1 MATIDPAEL
10 SRWFD
15 RYAAALVMYARQ
27 WPSGESAEDVVQ
39 DAFVRLMAQRTAP
52 ANVKA
57 WLFRVVRNAAVSGHR
72 SQRRRKRRERHVGSR
87 RGAWFENR
95 PDDLID
101 ATRAQEVLA
110 ALPDEQREP
119 IVLRT
124 WCEMGFQEIADLVG
138 APVSTIFSRYEAGL
152 AAMRR
157 KLESSCK
164 TRIP

>member
-1 MATIDPAEL
+1 MAGIDPTDL

-15 RYAAALVMYARQ
+15 RHSPSLVMYARQ
-27 WPSGESAEDVVQ
+27 WLTGGLAEDVVQ
-39 DAFVRLMAQRTAP
+39 DAFVRLMAQRTP
-52 ANVKA
+52 PKNVKA
-57 WLFRVVRNAAVSGHR
+57 WLFRVVRNAAISGYR
-72 SQRRRKRRERHVGSR
+72 SQRRRQMREQHAGSR
-87 RGAWFENR
+87 RVTWFEDR

-101 ATRAQEVLA
+101 AATAQEALA
-110 ALPDEQREP
+110 ALSDEQREP

-138 APVSTIFSRYEAGL
+138 APVSTVFSRYEAGL

-157 KLESSCK
+157 RLELSCK